1 MFFIKRIESLKFK
14 KFSRNN
20 ITNMESMFYGCS
32 SLKELNLSNFNTD
45 NVIDM
50 AGMFDGCSDQL
61 QNKIRAQY
69 QNIKE
74 EAFKKLNFD

>member
-1 MFFIKRIESLKFK
+1 MSNMFW
-14 KFSRNN
+14 
-20 ITNMESMFYGCS
+20 GCS
-32 SLKELNLSNFNTD
+32 SLEGLDLSNFNTD

-50 AGMFDGCSDQL
+50 AGMFKGCSDQL